1 MQIKIFNIPIGTED
15 SQLEEL
21 NLFLRSN
28 KIIDVKREPAT
39 LDSRGCWS
47 FCITYMLSTQP
58 REYEKAKPGSGSK
71 TDYKEILEPEA
82 FARFSEFRRIRKTI
96 AENEAIP
103 AYAVFTDAELSD
115 LAQLKEL
122 TTEAMLKIPGIGKK
136 KVERYGTAFINIQ
149 PFSGNEAQGVS
160 DATDSKS

>member
-1 MQIKIFNIPIGTED
+1 M
-15 SQLEEL
+15 EEL
-21 NLFLRSN
+21 NIFLRSN
-28 KIIDVKREPAT
+28 KIIDVKSELAT

-82 FARFSEFRRIRKTI
+82 FARFSELRRIRKTI